1 MCIYEFDSRQ
11 VLFASMVKWI
21 SRKSTELLLE
31 VRILLGALF
40 NEVIMIDNFNLIASI
55 LREKSFTED
64 EFIFLQLIKRKKDN
78 PDMNRHAEIVRN
90 FHIKNAV
97 DLFERK
103 QHIVNLCETNNA
115 RAYIRLNKRSK
126 KKVALQTLALIAQ
139 NIASENYDIKNCYES
154 CAGQFH
160 SDEHKTWVI
169 DIDRDE
175 VVLSAEEKQ
184 FISELVTA
192 AREKPLM
199 YEVPTKNGYHIICTP
214 FNMKTYQD
222 KFGYITYH
230 KDNPTIL
237 YIP

>member
-1 MCIYEFDSRQ
+1 
-11 VLFASMVKWI
+11 
-21 SRKSTELLLE
+21 
-31 VRILLGALF
+31 
-40 NEVIMIDNFNLIASI
+40 MIDNFNLIASI

-64 EFIFLQLIKRKKDN
+64 EFIFLQIIKRKKDN

-154 CAGQFH
+154 CAGQFQ
-160 SDEHKTWVI
+160 SDANKTWVI
-169 DIDRDE
+169 DIDHDELQLTDEQFKFILELTAKARDNP
-175 VVLSAEEKQ
+175 A
-184 FISELVTA
+184 
-192 AREKPLM
+192 M
-199 YEVPTKNGYHIICTP
+199 YKIPTKNGYHLICTP
-214 FNMKTYQD
+214 FNISQYNEKYG
-222 KFGYITYH
+222 KLPYH